1 MKIVITGG
9 CGYIGSH
16 IARALKQHDKDNQVY
31 TIDRVRRD
39 HTLKGI
45 DGYLHEDYASKSSL
59 LWISEIQPDVI
70 VHCAGSSLVGESMT
84 NPAEYYENN
93 IAKTITLLTHVK
105 DLDKKPLILFSSS
118 ASVYGNPAIV
128 PVYESDPKL
137 PISPYGVSK
146 HVTERMLSDYHAA
159 YGIPSV
165 CFRYFN
171 AAGAE
176 PFTHDLGQAP
186 GASHIIARILE
197 AKLAGQTFTL
207 NGIDYDTPDRTC
219 IRDYIHVWDLA
230 DAHIRA
236 IDWMNNENEK
246 HAAVMNLGTEHG
258 ISNQEIIDYVMLNY
272 NGIDVAVGPRRPGD
286 PDRLVANY
294 TVAYTLL
301 KWKPNYSTINQLVDS
316 AYKWYTRDV

>member
-16 IARALKQHDKDNQVY
+16 IARALTQHNNENRVY
-31 TIDRVRRD
+31 IIDRVRRD
-39 HTLKGI
+39 HTLKDI
-45 DGYLHEDYASKSSL
+45 AGYLHEDYASKSSL
-59 LWISEIQPDVI
+59 LWITKLEPDVI

-93 IAKTITLLTHVK
+93 VANTIALLSCVK
-105 DLDKKPLILFSSS
+105 DLRKKPLILFSSS
-118 ASVYGNPAIV
+118 ASVYGNPVTV

-146 HVTERMLSDYHAA
+146 HVTERLLSDYHAA
-159 YGIPSV
+159 YGVPSV

-176 PFTHDLGQAP
+176 PFAYDLGQAP
-186 GASHIIARILE
+186 GASHIVARILE
-197 AKLAGQTFTL
+197 AKLAGRSFVL
-207 NGIDYDTPDRTC
+207 NGADYNTPDRTC

-236 IDWMNNENEK
+236 IEWMNNEDK
-246 HAAVMNLGTEHG
+246 PYAAVMNLGTEHG

-272 NGIDVAVGPRRPGD
+272 GGLDIIVGPRRPGD

-294 TVAYTLL
+294 NVAHTLL
-301 KWKPNYSTINQLVDS
+301 NWKPNYSTINQIVDS
-316 AYKWYTRDV
+316 AYKWYTREL